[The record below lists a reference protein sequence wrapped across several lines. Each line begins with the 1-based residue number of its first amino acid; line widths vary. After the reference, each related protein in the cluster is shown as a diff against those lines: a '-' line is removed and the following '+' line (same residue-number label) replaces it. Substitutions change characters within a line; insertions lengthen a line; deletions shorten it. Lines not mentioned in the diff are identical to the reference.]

1 MTQQTL
7 QRFDL
12 TGWAAEDIAN
22 PYPVYQRYRD
32 NDSVHWSPATAKSVG
47 TWYVFGYD
55 DVASVLSSQHFRR
68 NPPRTR
74 AGDSPPFSPVPA
86 GYDSLRRIVSNWL
99 VFLDPPRHTELRSLV
114 NKEFSPKIVTV
125 LRARIKEI
133 ATDLI
138 AQLGGKSTIELID
151 GFAAPF
157 PILVI
162 SELLGVPRDLCG
174 WFRECALSLQEA
186 STVRAGRRTDG
197 YARAETA
204 TRELAGYFRQEAQ
217 RRRGGDHHD
226 LVSLL
231 VQSRDRGALLTD
243 DEIIATCI
251 HLLTAGHETTTN
263 LIGKSVLAL
272 LRNPDVLRKLRN
284 NPERLP
290 HAVDELVRYDSPVQ
304 MVTRWSYRDEVLHGR
319 DIHRGNKVVLV
330 LGSANRDPH
339 QFPDP
344 YALRLDRGASRHCGF
359 GLGIHYCLGATLA
372 RAEAEIG
379 LSTLFDSFPELSL
392 TDEPA
397 QYAEDMVFHG
407 PARLV
412 LRTGVSTPEE
422 AS

>member
-1 MTQQTL
+1 MVQQTL

-32 NDSVHWSPATAKSVG
+32 NDPVHWSPATAESAG

-55 DVASVLSSQHFRR
+55 DVANVLSSQYFRR
-68 NPPRTR
+68 NPPRTH
-74 AGDSPPFSPVPA
+74 AGDSAPGAPVPA

-114 NKEFSPKIVTV
+114 NKEFSPKVVTA
-125 LRARIKEI
+125 LRARIKDI

-138 AQLGGKSTIELID
+138 AQQREKSTIELID
-151 GFAAPF
+151 SFAAPF

-174 WFRECALSLQEA
+174 WFRECAISLQEA
-186 STVRAGRRTDG
+186 STARASRRTDG
-197 YARAETA
+197 YARADNA
-204 TRELAGYFRQEAQ
+204 ARELAGYFRQEAH
-217 RRRGGDHHD
+217 RRRSGDHHD

-231 VQSRDRGALLTD
+231 VQARDRGVLLTD
-243 DEIIATCI
+243 DQLIATCI

-272 LRNPDVLRKLRN
+272 LRNPDVRYELRAY
-284 NPERLP
+284 PELMP
-290 HAVDELVRYDSPVQ
+290 NVVDELVRYDSPVQ
-304 MVTRWSYRDEVLHGR
+304 MVTRWSHQDEVLHGR
-319 DIHRGNKVVLV
+319 DIHRGDKVVLV

-339 QFPDP
+339 QFSDPD
-344 YALRLDRGASRHCGF
+344 ALCLDRGANRHCGF

-379 LSTLFDSFPELSL
+379 LSSLFDSFPELSL
-392 TDEPA
+392 TDAPA

-407 PARLV
+407 PTRLV
-412 LRTGVSTPEE
+412 LRIEE
-422 AS
+422 ES